1 MEGDV
6 EARFGERT
14 GSGRGL
20 RGVRSPRSRGGEGS
34 PLLSPRLYAPATW
47 SPCTWG
53 RAGGGR
59 ETGRRGSRSWVGPR
73 RLPFLRFDWTSGAA
87 EPPLRPFIRSG
98 RGRRKSAPNLLS
110 SLASGFLP
118 PSAMEGGQPGPSS
131 VAARATARQ
140 RAPPPLA
147 LVAAEP

>member
-20 RGVRSPRSRGGEGS
+20 PGVRSPPSWGGEGS
-34 PLLSPRLYAPATW
+34 PLPSPRLCAPATW

-53 RAGGGR
+53 RGGGGR
-59 ETGRRGSRSWVGPR
+59 EPGRRGSRWWVGPR
-73 RLPFLRFDWTSGAA
+73 RLPFLCFDWLRGAA

-98 RGRRKSAPNLLS
+98 RGRRKSALHLLS

-118 PSAMEGGQPGPSS
+118 PSAMEGGNPGPSS
-131 VAARATARQ
+131 VAAR
-140 RAPPPLA
+140 
-147 LVAAEP
+147 V